1 MAGLVGSEHFGADVA
16 QAAQRFAAGM
26 PVAVVFSDA
35 DHGIARHD
43 LAQKDVRGGC
53 VAAVMPDF
61 QKRGGKIGAAVDEVS
76 FGGGFHVAGEKKARL
91 SEVDSKDDGH
101 VVRFAVVLYGTQDRD
116 LRAAERELIAR
127 LRYFDGKSLFLRIF
141 FKILE
146 SF

>member
-16 QAAQRFAAGM
+16 QAAQCFAAGM

-53 VAAVMPDF
+53 VAAVMSDF

-76 FGGGFHVAGEKKARL
+76 FGGGFHVA
-91 SEVDSKDDGH
+91 EVRRKL
-101 VVRFAVVLYGTQDRD
+101 VCP
-116 LRAAERELIAR
+116 
-127 LRYFDGKSLFLRIF
+127 KSIRRTMDMLFV
-141 FKILE
+141 
-146 SF
+146 SP